1 METNEIILRLRSQL
15 KEAEEERRKAAQYGL
30 ELMEVQNVLQNQLD
44 ELQNEMVTLTEKFEQ
59 EKYSLQREL
68 ELKSRMLGS
77 LNAEYD
83 TLKQLQNTQL
93 ETLREQQE
101 RLHGQEINELK
112 TKVEK
117 LKSEL
122 DESLLSEK
130 QLKHKVDHLKEIITS
145 KSQELRIM
153 SERVHETMSSE
164 VLNLQLELIA
174 LENSKGELEDRLHE
188 LQYSKEQLELVN
200 RNLSNRVSRL
210 EEERED
216 KEKDLASYCNALEK
230 AREVNRDLQ
239 AQLDHAQQEAL
250 DPSSKGNSLF
260 AEVED
265 KRAEMER
272 QLISANVKYQLLQK
286 QHTFIR
292 EHLQRMKLQMATL
305 LRMKG
310 SQGEHDQLERLQ
322 NMLQQKNSEIEE
334 LLMKVKQLEK
344 SKVSENSKE
353 LMLYNTSECTE
364 FGHRYY
370 TDLLQMKLENS
381 DKELENLRSELSLQ
395 RMKALF
401 ENQRVLEMERKLFA
415 SERQLEACQSDSIN
429 LRVLLEELRI
439 KYEPQELMKNPISLK
454 KDQGNMDSDNSNSA
468 RISAHAAASLLS
480 QTYEEVISEAAVK
493 TSLQAAPMNVVQP
506 SAMHQKMNQP
516 EKKRVKIKEEEH
528 DKKSIKKKDGNGTAP
543 FPVTRSVSS
552 NMHAQGSG
560 NRSTSLFFRCMN
572 CAIYFFIYF
581 LSVACSAIP
590 QFQLPALVFSKP
602 LKKIKKIID

>member
-1 METNEIILRLRSQL
+1 MEIDKEIISRLRSQL

-30 ELMEVQNVLQNQLD
+30 ELMEGQNVLQNQLD
-44 ELQNEMVTLTEKFEQ
+44 ELQNEMVTLTETFEQ
-59 EKYSLQREL
+59 EKYTLQREL
-68 ELKSRMLGS
+68 ELKTRMLGS

-83 TLKQLQNTQL
+83 TLKQLQNIQL
-93 ETLREQQE
+93 DTLREQLE

-112 TKVEK
+112 NKVEK

-130 QLKHKVDHLKEIITS
+130 QLKHKVDHLKEVITS
-145 KSQELRIM
+145 KSEELRVM

-164 VLNLQLELIA
+164 VLSLQHELIA

-200 RNLSNRVSRL
+200 SNLSNRASRL

-230 AREVNRDLQ
+230 AREVNRELQ
-239 AQLDHAQQEAL
+239 AQLDHALQEAL

-265 KRAEMER
+265 KRAEMAH
-272 QLISANVKYQLLQK
+272 QLISAKVKYQLLQK
-286 QHTFIR
+286 QHTFMR
-292 EHLQRMKLQMATL
+292 EQLQRIKLQMATL

-334 LLMKVKQLEK
+334 LIMKVKQLEK

-353 LMLYNTSECTE
+353 LMLYNVSECTE
-364 FGHRYY
+364 FGQGYY
-370 TDLLQMKLENS
+370 TDLLRMKLENS
-381 DKELENLRSELSLQ
+381 DKEIENLRSELSLQ

-401 ENQRVLEMERKLFA
+401 ENQRVLEIERKLFA

-429 LRVLLEELRI
+429 LQVLLEELRI
-439 KYEPQELMKNPISLK
+439 KYEPEELMKNPISFK
-454 KDQGNMDSDNSNSA
+454 KAPGNVASANSSSM
-468 RISAHAAASLLS
+468 RISAHETASLLS
-480 QTYEEVISEAAVK
+480 QTYEEIISENAMK
-493 TSLQAAPMNVVQP
+493 TSVQAVPMNVILP
-506 SAMHQKMNQP
+506 SAMHQKTDQP
-516 EKKRVKIKEEEH
+516 EKKRVSIKEEEP
-528 DKKSIKKKDGNGTAP
+528 DRKSIKKKDGNDTAP
-543 FPVTRSVSS
+543 YPVTRSTSELGVKTEENYAGAAQDASKQKKSQKKTYPVIRMSS
-552 NMHAQGSG
+552 RDAPETQCAQ
-560 NRSTSLFFRCMN
+560 
-572 CAIYFFIYF
+572 
-581 LSVACSAIP
+581 
-590 QFQLPALVFSKP
+590 Q
-602 LKKIKKIID
+602 